1 MGWKTLLIA
10 IFAVVS
16 LVACNGS
23 PADAPAPTAAAQMSD
38 TGSPAAAASASDAGA
53 PTTQPGTESS
63 QPEPTSETGSV
74 APASSVPQGHGKR
87 GGTLV
92 RLFSDPPTLDPHL
105 TTDNISGAL
114 VNEIYGGL
122 VTLSPELAP
131 SPDLAEKWDVSED
144 GTVYTFHLRE
154 NAKFHNGKPVTS
166 EDVRWSLERAADPA
180 TTSPVAEQYLS
191 DILGVTERLAGEAD
205 SIRGVRVI
213 DDRTIEL
220 TIDAPK
226 AYFLAKLTYPTSFVV
241 DRENVEADPQNW
253 TQNPNG
259 TGPFTLDEYI
269 VGERM
274 VLARYEDYHL
284 EPAFLDK
291 VDFNLAG
298 GDAMI
303 MYENDELHLTGVGLA
318 DLERVKDPSEPLN
331 ADLVQADPSFSTS
344 YIGMNVTIAPLDDP
358 KVRQAL
364 NYTVNREGINTAV
377 YDGLLVPGKGILPP
391 GFPAYNPD
399 LRGYEYDPEK
409 ARQLLLESSY
419 GDNLDDMPL
428 ITLSISGS
436 FGADLPLDMEVML
449 KEWEELGLKVEIQ
462 QTEWATY
469 LQDLHDRRYQMFRV
483 GWGADYPDPENFL
496 DILFHSE
503 SDNNHTGYSNPEV
516 DALLEQARVERDR
529 MIRFALYNQ
538 AEQKIMD
545 DAPWIPLWHSGERY
559 VLIKPEVK
567 DYLLTPLTLPKYRY
581 VYIENQ

>member
-10 IFAVVS
+10 MFAAV
-16 LVACNGS
+16 LLAAC
-23 PADAPAPTAAAQMSD
+23 
-38 TGSPAAAASASDAGA
+38 TGSPAAAPEPTAMPQTPESGSAPKEATAAAPASPATQ
-53 PTTQPGTESS
+53 PKTTENTQPGTFR
-63 QPEPTSETGSV
+63 QADNP
-74 APASSVPQGHGKR
+74 PADVSVPQGQGKR

-92 RLFSDPPTLDPHL
+92 RLFADPPTLDPHL

-114 VNEIYGGL
+114 VNEVYGGL
-122 VTLSPELAP
+122 VTLTPELAP
-131 SPDLAEKWDVSED
+131 SPDLAESWDISED

-180 TTSPVAEQYLS
+180 IGSPVAEQYLS
-191 DILGVTERLAGEAD
+191 DIVGVTARLNGDAD
-205 SIRGVRVI
+205 SISGVRVI
-213 DDRTIEL
+213 DERTIEL

-241 DRENVEADPQNW
+241 DRDNVEAEPENW

-259 TGPFTLDEYI
+259 TGPFTLAEYI
-269 VGERM
+269 VGEKM
-274 VLARYEDYHL
+274 VLARFEDYHL

-291 VDFNLAG
+291 VEFILAG
-298 GDAMI
+298 GNAMI
-303 MYENDELHLTGVGLA
+303 MYENDEIHLTGVGLA

-331 ADLVQADPSFSTS
+331 ADLVQAPPSFSTS
-344 YIGMNVTIAPLDDP
+344 YIGMNVTQPPLDDP

-364 NYTVNREGINTAV
+364 SYTVNKEAINSAV
-377 YDGLLVPGKGILPP
+377 YEGLLVPAKGILPP

-399 LRGYEYDPEK
+399 LRGYEYDPDK
-409 ARQLLLESSY
+409 ARQLLAESSY
-419 GDNLDDMPL
+419 GADLDDMPL

-436 FGADLPLDMEVML
+436 FGADLPLDMEVIL

-469 LQDLHDRRYQMFRV
+469 LQDLHNRRYQLFRI

-503 SDNNHTGYSNPEV
+503 SDNNHTAYNNPQV
-516 DALLEQARVERDR
+516 DALLERARVERDR
-529 MIRFALYNQ
+529 EARFALYNQ

-545 DAPWIPLWHSGERY
+545 DAPWIPLWHSGERN
-559 VLIKPEVK
+559 VLIKPGVE

-581 VYIENQ
+581 VYFDN